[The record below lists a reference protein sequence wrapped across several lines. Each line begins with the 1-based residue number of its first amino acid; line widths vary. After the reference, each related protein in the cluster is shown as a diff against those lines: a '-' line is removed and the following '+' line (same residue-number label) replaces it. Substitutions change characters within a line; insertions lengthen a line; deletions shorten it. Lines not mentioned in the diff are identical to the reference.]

1 MTDPILELRGVT
13 KRYPGFTL
21 GDVSFSLPRGHVCG
35 LIGPNGAGK
44 TTLVKLILGLVR
56 SDAGVLRVCG
66 RDPLTAE
73 VEVKGRIGFVHEV
86 PAFYD
91 HLDVSAIASIV
102 RRFYARWDQSRFE
115 TLTQEFGVPVRKRFG
130 TLSRGTRTKAA
141 LALALSHHAELLVLD
156 EPTSGLDPV
165 FRRALLDRLAGCV
178 GAGEASVL
186 FSTHITTDLERM
198 ADYVTF
204 IRDGRL
210 VFSSTREDALD
221 RWALVKGDVAVL
233 DDGVRRLFAGVEIGA
248 HAFTGLTERERAVR
262 ERLTGRDL
270 VIERATLEDIMYYTG
285 RTC

>member
-1 MTDPILELRGVT
+1 VTDPIVDLRGVT
-13 KRYPGFTL
+13 KHYPGFTL
-21 GDVSFSLPRGHVCG
+21 SDVSFALPRGHVCG

-56 SDAGVLRVCG
+56 PDSGDLRVCG
-66 RDPLTAE
+66 KDPLAAE
-73 VEVKGRIGFVHEV
+73 VDVKDRIGFVHEV
-86 PAFYD
+86 PTFYD
-91 HLDVSAIASIV
+91 HLSVAAIASIV
-102 RRFYARWDQSRFE
+102 RRFYTRWDQSRFD
-115 TLTQEFGVPVRKRFG
+115 TLTREFGVPVRKRFG

-165 FRRALLDRLAGCV
+165 FRRGLLDRLAGCV
-178 GAGEASVL
+178 GDGETSVL

-221 RWALVKGDVAVL
+221 RWALVKGDAAVF
-233 DDGVRRLFAGVEIGA
+233 DDALRPLFAGIEIGA
-248 HAFTGLTERERAVR
+248 HAFTGLTERTQAVR
-262 ERLTGRDL
+262 AGLAGRDL

-285 RTC
+285 RSC